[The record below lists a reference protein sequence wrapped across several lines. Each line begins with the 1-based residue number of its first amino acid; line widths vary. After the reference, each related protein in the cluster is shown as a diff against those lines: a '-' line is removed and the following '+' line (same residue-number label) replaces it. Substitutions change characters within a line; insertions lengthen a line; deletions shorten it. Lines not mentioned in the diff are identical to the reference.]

1 MPGQINLGSVLGDT
15 IHKLALDEQYLNY
28 VEIGTWNGQ
37 GSTFCFWKGL
47 STRTDN
53 WKFISFEANKNFYDQ
68 ALNFWGDK
76 PNNQFNLVY
85 GRIIEIEDMWT
96 LETPHVKENYKNHRN
111 GHLSKR
117 FFDSDVEAF
126 KNCNNEVHLLDG
138 MEIDVLLLDG
148 GEFSTFAEFKLL
160 KPKSK
165 IIILDDT
172 LELKTRMAHREL
184 LDDPEWDCIVD
195 SHDRNGFSIHH
206 KK

>member
-1 MPGQINLGSVLGDT
+1 MPGQINLGSVLGDI
-15 IHKLALDEQYLNY
+15 IHELALDERYLNY

-37 GSTFCFWKGL
+37 GSTLCFWDGL

-76 PNNQFNLVY
+76 PNNQFNLVH

-96 LETPHVKENYKNHRN
+96 LETPHVKANYENHVHKS
-111 GHLSKR
+111 LSKR

-126 KNCNNEVHLLDG
+126 KSCNNEAHLLEN

-184 LDDPEWDCIVD
+184 LDDPEWDCIID
-195 SHDRNGFSIHH
+195 SHDRNGFGIH
-206 KK
+206 KKK

>member
-1 MPGQINLGSVLGDT
+1 MLGQINLGDVLGDI

-37 GSTFCFWKGL
+37 GSTLCFWKGL

-76 PNNQFNLVY
+76 PNNQFNLVH

-96 LETPHVKENYKNHRN
+96 LETPHVKANYENHVHKS
-111 GHLSKR
+111 LSKR

-126 KNCNNEVHLLDG
+126 KSCNNEAHLLEN

-184 LDDPEWDCIVD
+184 LSDPEWDCIVN
-195 SHDRNGFSIHH
+195 SHDRNGFGIH
-206 KK
+206 KKK